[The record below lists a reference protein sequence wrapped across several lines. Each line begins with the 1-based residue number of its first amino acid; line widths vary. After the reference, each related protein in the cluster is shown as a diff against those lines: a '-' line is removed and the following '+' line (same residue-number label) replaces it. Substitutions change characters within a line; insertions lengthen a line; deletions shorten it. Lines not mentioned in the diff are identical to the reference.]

1 MGCQK
6 DLDFDVPP
14 GVGAHLSYYWT
25 MDEAADLNKIDSAAA
40 HSWTATT
47 GNLSPAGLFSNG
59 IQLDCAFVG
68 VAPFYHGL
76 TNFDDLGLAFNS
88 ATSTGLSFWF
98 WIKQVVAPNV
108 APPSTLV
115 SFSLQCHDPGYAPNN
130 SNILISL
137 TLGAANV
144 PEPTSQ
150 IIHNNFTDS
159 TSVNQLFTFAP
170 VIGAWHMLTVTL
182 DLVAH
187 TFNIYQDGVLL
198 ASVADAIGFLT
209 APQGDMILKYSYGVA
224 QPGVVIVDEFG
235 LSLKGALSLAQIV
248 ALFNANVG
256 KTWPDITAI
265 VPYP

>member
-59 IQLDCAFVG
+59 IQLDCTFVAG
-68 VAPFYHGL
+68 FPFYHGL
-76 TNFDDLGLAFNS
+76 TNFDDLGLAFDS
-88 ATSTGLSFWF
+88 TTATGLSFWF

-108 APPSTLV
+108 APPATFV
-115 SFSLQCHDPGYAPNN
+115 EMSLQCHDPGYAPNDC
-130 SNILISL
+130 SILVSL
-137 TLGAANV
+137 TLGSANV

-150 IIHNNFTDS
+150 IIHNNYTDS

-170 VIGAWHMLTVTL
+170 VIGAWHMLAVTL

-209 APQGDMILKYSYGVA
+209 APQGDLILKYSYGVV
-224 QPGVVIVDEFG
+224 QPGIVVVDELG
-235 LSLKGALSLAQIV
+235 LSLKGALSAAQV
-248 ALFNANVG
+248 TSLYNAGAGV
-256 KTWPDITAI
+256 TWPNITPV
-265 VPYP
+265 VPFP